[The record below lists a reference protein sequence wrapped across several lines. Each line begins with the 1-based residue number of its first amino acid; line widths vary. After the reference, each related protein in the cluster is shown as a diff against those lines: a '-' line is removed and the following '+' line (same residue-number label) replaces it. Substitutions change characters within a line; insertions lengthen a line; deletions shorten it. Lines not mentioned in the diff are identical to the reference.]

1 MQLASLPV
9 HRPNLWAAHA
19 PRARTRMRERERERE
34 RAAGRADGA
43 VKGKGTRRQA
53 SGPYICELHACARAK
68 RGRRGD
74 ASSSSARLPMQRDG
88 ERVVLCWPPH
98 SLAGSRPCVAPSGR
112 RAVGKRWVV
121 IGDATDGFPR
131 ERGSG
136 HHWLLAELGVEAG
149 VMAAGGVGLS
159 ARRGSKLED
168 ESERRAQGA
177 ASAGSSERKEHARQ

>member
-1 MQLASLPV
+1 
-9 HRPNLWAAHA
+9 
-19 PRARTRMRERERERE
+19 
-34 RAAGRADGA
+34 
-43 VKGKGTRRQA
+43 
-53 SGPYICELHACARAK
+53 
-68 RGRRGD
+68 
-74 ASSSSARLPMQRDG
+74 MQRDG

-177 ASAGSSERKEHARQ
+177 ASAGSSERRGACAAMRACTRGVTALAAWFESRCVVTPVPHESSSLKIVSSQQPRVRASTCSVHSARQRSVRGGCIRRCR